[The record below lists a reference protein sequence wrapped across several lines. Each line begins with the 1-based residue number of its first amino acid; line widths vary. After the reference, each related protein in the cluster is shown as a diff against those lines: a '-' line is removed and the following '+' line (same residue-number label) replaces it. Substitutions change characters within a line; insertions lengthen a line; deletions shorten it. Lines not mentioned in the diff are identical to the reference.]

1 MEPMNSRK
9 NKLNSK
15 KKLVFKANT
24 KHTLNMTRE
33 FFFLFF
39 IFFYFFKSD
48 MAIQFDVS

>member
-33 FFFLFF
+33 PFFFFFL
-39 IFFYFFKSD
+39 KSD
-48 MAIQFDVS
+48 MAIQFGVA

>member
-33 FFFLFF
+33 FFF
-39 IFFYFFKSD
+39 IFYFFKSD

>member
-24 KHTLNMTRE
+24 KHTLNMTRD
-33 FFFLFF
+33 FFFF
-39 IFFYFFKSD
+39 FFKSD